1 VFLIACRTAR
11 LAFLDDH
18 RTLCVGLDNFSDD
31 DDGADLSTPH
41 EAPPV
46 PSLLFTVFIY
56 RTQRGSLMRA
66 F

>member
-1 VFLIACRTAR
+1 LVPISRAQ

-18 RTLCVGLDNFSDD
+18 RTLRVGLDNFSDD

-46 PSLLFTVFIY
+46 PSL
-56 RTQRGSLMRA
+56 
-66 F
+66 